1 MGTRPRFRRRCT
13 FATSKLI
20 THNPN
25 EKPPFLPASRTRCG
39 AERQGRRTPRCTTHN
54 HPSPSTHRRDVGDR
68 QPFGLHPDREDL
80 ARQRP
85 RIVHHREHQPQLLHC
100 CLLLLH
106 RSFLHQDQSRE
117 GMGNLVPQRKR
128 VLRALRRLW
137 LQPRPTAI
145 LCLRRKRQC
154 RTEHFAQRV
163 RKQPLNQ
170 RAAISPPVNRRALC
184 S

>member
-1 MGTRPRFRRRCT
+1 MKNLLF
-13 FATSKLI
+13 
-20 THNPN
+20 
-25 EKPPFLPASRTRCG
+25 FLLLALG
-39 AERQGRRTPRCTTHN
+39 AVQSAKAVEHSTTHN
-54 HPSPSTHRRDVGDR
+54 LPNPSTHRRDVGDR

-85 RIVHHREHQPQLLHC
+85 RIVHHSVHQSQLLHR
-100 CLLLLH
+100 CLLLRH

-137 LQPRPTAI
+137 LQSRPTAI
-145 LCLRRKRQC
+145 LCLWRKRQC
-154 RTEHFAQRV
+154 RTEYFAQRV

-170 RAAISPPVNRRALC
+170 RAAISLPVNRRALC